1 MGHPLVQPLRY
12 ADSLGKPR
20 RNPAYLPSDVFAR
33 AVADLLTP
41 QAGGAEMTAEQISA
55 GIAALHGRRSCN
67 RR

>member
-33 AVADLLTP
+33 TVADLLTA

-55 GIAALHGRRSCN
+55 GIAALD
-67 RR
+67 